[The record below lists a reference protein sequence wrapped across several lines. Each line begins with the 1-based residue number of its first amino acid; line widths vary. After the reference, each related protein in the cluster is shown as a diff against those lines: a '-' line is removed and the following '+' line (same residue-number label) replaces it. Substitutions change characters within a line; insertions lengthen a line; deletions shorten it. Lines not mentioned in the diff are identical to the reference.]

1 MTAPHPAKPPMH
13 GETVFIVDD
22 DGSVRDAL
30 SLMLSLRKHATATFA
45 SAEDFLA
52 AFEPSW
58 RGCVITDVRM
68 AGMNGLELQAMLRA
82 QGVAL
87 PFIVITAHGD
97 VAAARQAFLADA
109 IDFLEKPFDG
119 AVLLAAVEAALA
131 ASRAMGA
138 LERHPAAA
146 RATAPWGPRAA
157 AVPVPPGLPR
167 RAALSPREQQVM
179 DLLVLGM
186 DNRRI
191 AEQLGISHRTVEVHK
206 ARVLEKRNVLSV
218 VELVRTAQREGDGP
232 SR

>member
-1 MTAPHPAKPPMH
+1 MH

-58 RGCVITDVRM
+58 RGCVIADVRM

-109 IDFLEKPFDG
+109 IDFLEKPFEG
-119 AVLLAAVEAALA
+119 ETLLAAVESALG

-138 LERHPAAA
+138 AGRAPAA
-146 RATAPWGPRAA
+146 RAGAHWAPRSAA
-157 AVPVPPGLPR
+157 ALHVAAGGLR

-179 DLLVLGM
+179 DLLVLGL

-191 AEQLGISHRTVEVHK
+191 AERLGISHRTVEVHK
-206 ARVLEKRNVLSV
+206 ARVLEKRNVESV
-218 VELVRTAQREGDGP
+218 VELVRATQRDGGSGTAA
-232 SR
+232 